1 MVMEQILDKKY
12 YIRKIVK
19 ITSTITDEKQIK
31 IWSDIIERIQEYP
44 ETIFRRAQLH
54 EYLCTVAPI
63 RYIKKSYRN
72 KYINRL

>member
-1 MVMEQILDKKY
+1 MEQILDKKF
-12 YIRKIVK
+12 YIKKIVD
-19 ITSTITDEKQIK
+19 ITSDMTNKKELK
-31 IWSDIIERIQEYP
+31 IWSDIIQRIYEYP

-63 RYIKKSYRN
+63 RYMKQSYRN

>member
-1 MVMEQILDKKY
+1 MEQILNKIYFIK
-12 YIRKIVK
+12 KIVD
-19 ITSTITDEKQIK
+19 ITSDMTNKKEIK
-31 IWSDIIERIQEYP
+31 IWSDIIDRIYEYP

-63 RYIKKSYRN
+63 RYMKISYRN